1 MIFKRHI
8 LKTGHQTSFI
18 NKYFITVLNKI
29 YLKRAPILAVEKEYL
44 TLVLPF
50 PEEMSVQNK
59 AKLCKALKRMLRC
72 CKITIYFKSQ
82 RNLLNAFS
90 LKDCLPCDLV
100 SGVFYKFQC
109 GRYNSYYYRETGGH
123 LKVSSGEN
131 IGVSRFAFNKVKS
144 LVESSIR
151 DHLLLCGHCPFFDGF
166 IILAHRTNNSLLE
179 IKESL

>member
-8 LKTGHQTSFI
+8 LKTGHQTSSI
-18 NKYFITVLNKI
+18 NEYFITVFNKI
-29 YLKRAPILAVEKEYL
+29 YLNRPPILAVEKEYL

-50 PEEMSVQNK
+50 PGEMFVQNK
-59 AKLCKALKRMLRC
+59 AKLCKALKRKLRC
-72 CKITIYFKSQ
+72 FKSQ

-90 LKDCLPCDLV
+90 LEDCLPCDLV
-100 SGVFYKFQC
+100 PGVFYKFQC
-109 GRYNSYYYRETGGH
+109 GRYNSYYYRETGRH
-123 LKVSSGEN
+123 LKVSSAEH